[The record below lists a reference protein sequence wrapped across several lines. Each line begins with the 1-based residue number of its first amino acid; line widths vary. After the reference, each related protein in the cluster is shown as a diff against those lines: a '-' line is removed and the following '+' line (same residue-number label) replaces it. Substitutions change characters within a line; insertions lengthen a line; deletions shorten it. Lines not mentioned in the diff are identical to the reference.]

1 NLASTIDNLKLHQIF
16 SKFGDIQSSKVVVSQ
31 EGKSKGYGFVQ
42 YSTPESALDA
52 IEKLQ
57 GATVERMEL
66 YVGPFIR
73 RADRIQEGSSFNNLY
88 VKNLDDDMTEEILV
102 EKFSEFGKITSLV
115 ISKDANGTSKGFGS
129 KVLYVARAQKKA
141 ERKAILRAQFERM
154 RKERAE
160 LYKNINDEVDEIE
173 LKQYFSQCGTIS
185 SVKIMRT
192 DRGISKG
199 HCMAIAQTKRER
211 TSYLRIMYAKQGP
224 GLASTIF
231 PVHPTLYQRALQ
243 VYQAPDFRHGG
254 MIPNGFSPPPPSPLF
269 LMAPDSVTQYRGAMM
284 NGHANFPMPLML
296 SNLQK
301 PSYNYPISQ
310 PRAGQAAANNLT
322 NGNHRAA
329 ASNENL
335 SSMLV
340 ATSPDE
346 RKDILGQ
353 RLYPLVKKLKVI
365 THIFVKGQFRFIF
378 G

>member
-1 NLASTIDNLKLHQIF
+1 MWSTPNSEARLSGIGNAFVKNLASTIDNLKLHQIF

-115 ISKDANGTSKGFGS
+115 ISKDANGTSKGS

-160 LYKNINDEVDEIE
+160 LYK
-173 LKQYFSQCGTIS
+173 CGTIS

-199 HCMAIAQTKRER
+199 FGFVCFSNPDEANRAINTLNGILFHQKPLYGHCSNKARKN
-211 TSYLRIMYAKQGP
+211 
-224 GLASTIF
+224 F
-231 PVHPTLYQRALQ
+231 VPT
-243 VYQAPDFRHGG
+243 
-254 MIPNGFSPPPPSPLF
+254 NN
-269 LMAPDSVTQYRGAMM
+269 APDSVTQYRGAMM

-353 RLYPLVKKLKVI
+353 RLYPLVKKLKVEALWSEAL
-365 THIFVKGQFRFIF
+365 
-378 G
+378 

>member
-1 NLASTIDNLKLHQIF
+1 MWSTPNSEARLSGIGNAFVKKLNIEDHIQRDDHNSSSDTWQNLASTIDNLKLHQIF

-115 ISKDANGTSKGFGS
+115 ISKDANGTSKGS

-160 LYKNINDEVDEIE
+160 LYK
-173 LKQYFSQCGTIS
+173 
-185 SVKIMRT
+185 
-192 DRGISKG
+192 
-199 HCMAIAQTKRER
+199 
-211 TSYLRIMYAKQGP
+211 
-224 GLASTIF
+224 
-231 PVHPTLYQRALQ
+231 
-243 VYQAPDFRHGG
+243 
-254 MIPNGFSPPPPSPLF
+254 
-269 LMAPDSVTQYRGAMM
+269 APDSVTQYRGAMM

-353 RLYPLVKKLKVI
+353 RLYPLVKKLKVEALWSEAL
-365 THIFVKGQFRFIF
+365 
-378 G
+378 